1 MTADRDNILKMLIS
15 ALKID
20 ESEVANITDDTDL
33 REHGLDSITSIETI
47 VMLEEAFDISVD
59 DDDLYI
65 ENFNTL
71 GKIVELINKC
81 LNNK

>member
-1 MTADRDNILKMLIS
+1 MTIDRDNILKMLITS
-15 ALKID
+15 LKRD
-20 ESEVANITDDTDL
+20 ESEFANITDDTDL

-71 GKIVELINKC
+71 GKIIKLLEKC
-81 LNNK
+81 MNN

>member
-1 MTADRDNILKMLIS
+1 MTLDRDTLLKMLITS
-15 ALKID
+15 LKRD
-20 ESEVANITDDTDL
+20 ESEFANITDDTDL

-47 VMLEEAFDISVD
+47 VMLEEAFDINVD

-71 GKIVELINKC
+71 GKLMILIEKC
-81 LNNK
+81 MNS

>member
-1 MTADRDNILKMLIS
+1 MTPDRDTILKMLITS
-15 ALKID
+15 LKRD
-20 ESEVANITDDTDL
+20 ENEFANITDDTDL

-47 VMLEEAFDISVD
+47 VMLEEAFDINVD

-71 GKIVELINKC
+71 GKIMVLLDKC
-81 LNNK
+81 MNN

>member
-1 MTADRDNILKMLIS
+1 MTPNRENILKLLVS
-15 ALKID
+15 ALKRD
-20 ESEVANITDDTDL
+20 ESEFSNISDDTDL

-47 VMLEEAFDISVD
+47 VLLEETFDISVD

-71 GKIVELINKC
+71 GKIIELVNKC
-81 LNNK
+81 MNS

>member
-1 MTADRDNILKMLIS
+1 MTPDRDTILKMLIT
-15 ALKID
+15 ALKRD
-20 ESEVANITDDTDL
+20 EGEFANITDDTDL

-71 GKIVELINKC
+71 GKIVVLLDKC
-81 LNNK
+81 MNN

>member
-1 MTADRDNILKMLIS
+1 MTVDRDNIIKILIA
-15 ALKID
+15 ALKRD
-20 ESEVANITDDTDL
+20 ESEFTNITDDTDL

-47 VMLEEAFDISVD
+47 VMLEEEFDISVD

-71 GKIVELINKC
+71 GKVIQLVNKC
-81 LNNK
+81 MNN

>member
-1 MTADRDNILKMLIS
+1 MTPNRENILKLLIS
-15 ALKID
+15 ALKRD
-20 ESEVANITDDTDL
+20 ESEFSNISDDTDL

-47 VMLEEAFDISVD
+47 VLLEETFDISVD

-71 GKIVELINKC
+71 GKIIELVNKC
-81 LNNK
+81 MNS